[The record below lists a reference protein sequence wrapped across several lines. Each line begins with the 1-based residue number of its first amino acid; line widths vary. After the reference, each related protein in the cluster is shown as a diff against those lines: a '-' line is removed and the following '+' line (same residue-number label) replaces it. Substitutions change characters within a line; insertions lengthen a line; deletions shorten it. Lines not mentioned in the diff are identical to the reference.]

1 MPASQVLEQ
10 VAHALHSP
18 HVQLTTRIIKG
29 LYINETCNSF
39 CISDSWTPLVE
50 GSIYQLGTSDVKLP
64 AFVLHVR
71 VAISQRDAVE
81 FPKEIIV
88 LKSAMQ
94 WSKTDVIKSHRHLSN
109 AFLPTVRCTAF
120 PTH

>member
-1 MPASQVLEQ
+1 MKLVTLSVYPI
-10 VAHALHSP
+10 HGP
-18 HVQLTTRIIKG
+18 HL
-29 LYINETCNSF
+29 LNYLSM
-39 CISDSWTPLVE
+39 
-50 GSIYQLGTSDVKLP
+50 GTSDVKLP

-94 WSKTDVIKSHRHLSN
+94 WSKNDVIKSHRHLSN
-109 AFLPTVRCTAF
+109 AFPPTVRCTAF
-120 PTH
+120 PTP